1 MNEGVVI
8 DEAEEL
14 VDPEVEAARERA
26 AAGAFAYLSRL
37 LENLPVSFYS
47 GTLGIKS
54 PMGDRTLAANAVGVG
69 ESWYDETV
77 RESRL
82 KRESV
87 RVTLPN
93 GNVEHFKSV
102 AVAFK
107 QLLLPK
113 AKHIK
118 FRLILKRDRAATYE
132 HNGKAYAFE
141 LVELD

>member
-37 LENLPVSFYS
+37 LEDLPVSFYS

-54 PMGDRTLAANAVGVG
+54 PLGGGALASNAVGVG

-77 RESRL
+77 REARM
-82 KRESV
+82 KREGVS
-87 RVTLPN
+87 VTLPN
-93 GNVEHFKSV
+93 GNVERFKSV

-107 QLLLPK
+107 RLLLPLRS
-113 AKHIK
+113 HIR
-118 FRLILKRDRAATYE
+118 FRLILKQDRAATFT

-141 LVELD
+141 LVSID